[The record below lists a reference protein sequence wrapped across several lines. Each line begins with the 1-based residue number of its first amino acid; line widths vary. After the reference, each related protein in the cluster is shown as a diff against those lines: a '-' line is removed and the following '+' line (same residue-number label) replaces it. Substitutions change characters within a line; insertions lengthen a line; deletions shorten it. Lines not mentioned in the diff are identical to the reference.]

1 MTTGLFRKK
10 PPVNWLG
17 DLNKYRNDTKPGK
30 HPHLGPWYSDDG
42 EDGVLDYIF
51 QYINITNRFA
61 VDIGCAHGY
70 GGSHIRH
77 LVDKYDMDST
87 ELDYNRDW
95 DPIHPRVKQAWVT
108 PDNICEI
115 LELYKTPKEF
125 DLLSLDVDSTDYYIL
140 QEILQAKYRYK
151 VAIIEYNPIF
161 NYDECY
167 VKKYDTRKLMNLNYI
182 QEFTLKDSTSSYG
195 ASLMAYSKLMNRAG
209 YELVH
214 AFGESNLMESNN
226 AIFIHKEFL
235 LDDAGVQSIKVLH
248 PLPWIESWKTANPN
262 LSLEDI
268 RGELLKTEFVE
279 VT

>member
-87 ELDYNRDW
+87 ELDYWCNC
-95 DPIHPRVKQAWVT
+95 INT
-108 PDNICEI
+108 
-115 LELYKTPKEF
+115 
-125 DLLSLDVDSTDYYIL
+125 
-140 QEILQAKYRYK
+140 
-151 VAIIEYNPIF
+151 
-161 NYDECY
+161 
-167 VKKYDTRKLMNLNYI
+167 
-182 QEFTLKDSTSSYG
+182 
-195 ASLMAYSKLMNRAG
+195 
-209 YELVH
+209 
-214 AFGESNLMESNN
+214 
-226 AIFIHKEFL
+226 
-235 LDDAGVQSIKVLH
+235 
-248 PLPWIESWKTANPN
+248 
-262 LSLEDI
+262 I
-268 RGELLKTEFVE
+268 R
-279 VT
+279 